1 MRLSRGATNVWR
13 WSMSM
18 EKFDLYVFKLHP
30 GCIAS
35 FQWPAGKLTAMT
47 HGLWTAQWKQKT
59 LWLRKW
65 RHFRL
70 KLCYLGYT
78 QINVSCYLQSLS
90 LISVNS
96 MRKTVALCP
105 KTGVLTS
112 FCRIPP
118 IQPIRNSARWVL
130 SSMINHMVKSRKWLE
145 WQFPFSLIIPCN
157 VHSPLYM
164 VHFVEWQ

>member
-1 MRLSRGATNVWR
+1 MYGGDRCPWKSLICMCLSFILDA
-13 WSMSM
+13 
-18 EKFDLYVFKLHP
+18 LHP
-30 GCIAS
+30 FSGL
-35 FQWPAGKLTAMT
+35 QENLTAMQ
-47 HGLWTAQWKQKT
+47 HGLWTAQLKQKT

-90 LISVNS
+90 WISVNS

-105 KTGVLTS
+105 ETGVLTS

-145 WQFPFSLIIPCN
+145 WQFPFSLTIPCN